1 MNLIDQQL
9 ERAFGIAL
17 EAHETQV
24 DQQGQPYLLHLIR
37 VMLKVNGTAR
47 VVALLHDLVEDTPW
61 TGEDL
66 LREGFD
72 PAIVEAVLALT
83 RREDETYAQFIDRVQ
98 GTPLA
103 IPVKIADLEDNLGRL
118 EDLAKHDPAKAELLG
133 KRYRKAHAQ
142 LIQLVR

>member
-1 MNLIDQQL
+1 MNSINQQL

-17 EAHETQV
+17 KAHESQV
-24 DQQGQPYLLHLIR
+24 DQQDQPYLLHLIR
-37 VMLKVNGTAR
+37 VMLKVNGPAQ
-47 VVALLHDLVEDTPW
+47 VVALLHDLVEDTVW

-83 RREDETYAQFIDRVQ
+83 RRADETYAQFIDRVQ

-118 EDLAKHDPAKAELLG
+118 DGLAQIDPAKAESLG